1 MMGYAKRTDSD
12 RAVAVP
18 DSVRSASGPPR
29 STRPKREDSVQQ
41 EPTDLDAGETVTIA
55 TGEGETVR
63 RDLEDWHEL
72 SIPTQR
78 ASWSTSSLIK
88 AGLDA
93 VLRPFGY
100 RLSRIPGKESWSNS
114 HSYYEESHH
123 KSYGRPWCLGRDHF
137 DYLVSRGLRPSD
149 NFLDLG
155 CGALRTGIFVI
166 PYLEPG
172 RYYGVEAHRL
182 SLEAAANYE
191 IPLNKLAHK
200 NPRLLHSSTFDLAHW
215 NVTFD
220 WIFAFSLFKLNHVDL
235 ALQGVAFRRMSETL
249 AKDGTIVLS
258 PPLVD
263 RQIELIESVGFKIGH
278 RETRPSKLLDDKIEW
293 MEITRR

>member
-1 MMGYAKRTDSD
+1 MKEE
-12 RAVAVP
+12 RANP
-18 DSVRSASGPPR
+18 
-29 STRPKREDSVQQ
+29 
-41 EPTDLDAGETVTIA
+41 DAGETITIA
-55 TGEGETVR
+55 TGEGETVP

-72 SIPTQR
+72 SIPSQR
-78 ASWSTSSLIK
+78 ASWSTASVIR

-100 RLSRIPGKESWSNS
+100 FLSRIPDKESGRNS

-123 KSYGRPWCLGRDHF
+123 KSYGRPWCLGRDHL

-166 PYLEPG
+166 PYLDAG

-191 IPLNKLAHK
+191 IPLNNLAHK
-200 NPRLLHSSTFDLAHW
+200 NPSLLHSSNFDLAHW

-235 ALQGVAFRRMSETL
+235 ALQEVAFRKMSETL
-249 AKDGTIVLS
+249 ATDGTIVLS

-278 RETRPSKLLDDKIEW
+278 QETRPSKLLEDKIEW
-293 MEITRR
+293 MEITRK